1 MHTLVVDG
9 GSPTKDV
16 PAADACRTIMIGDI
30 VRAQPPDDDMVF
42 EGVVIDIRL
51 EATATQYHIDFGDEE
66 DPLWCENVQRI
77 LPWHAMEIGD
87 MVQARPV
94 DEANYYDGTIL
105 GINSDGSFEVLIDGD
120 DISISVS
127 LCLYSEYPDFPQT
140 FAHPYQFQQLPASNV
155 RKQSSARTAM
165 TKFHRAVKKVFTLNY
180 MKKIALETE

>member
-120 DISISVS
+120 DIGIS
-127 LCLYSEYPDFPQT
+127 
-140 FAHPYQFQQLPASNV
+140 LPASNV